1 MEEVIVENKLIQSNQ
16 TSAVI
21 SQLESTVKQQQQ
33 QQQSSSLESDEVISS
48 GARELSKSSGGG
60 GDNNIPVLVPLQV
73 PKAFKYPERYRSPTD
88 AMVSPITRGLMG
100 RKRRGGGEGAPL
112 PLPPIGTNL
121 PQKLQAAD

>member
-21 SQLESTVKQQQQ
+21 SQLESTV

-48 GARELSKSSGGG
+48 GARELCKSSGGG
-60 GDNNIPVLVPLQV
+60 GDNIPVLVPLQV

-100 RKRRGGGEGAPL
+100 RKRSGGGEGAPL